1 MKGQAFLC
9 IDLKSFFA
17 SVECVERGL
26 DPMTSN
32 LVVADPSRT
41 EKTICLAVSP
51 AMKKLGVKNRCRVFE
66 IPKNIDYI
74 TAPPRMSK
82 YIEYSA
88 KIYSIYLKYVSKED
102 IHVYS
107 IDEVFIDITPY
118 MSLYK
123 LTPKELAVK
132 MINDVLNT
140 TGITAACGIGTNL
153 YLAKIAMD
161 ITAKHSPDN
170 IGVLDEISF
179 METLWD
185 HKPLT
190 DFWRIGPATQKKLAG
205 MGINNMRQLAH
216 YNEKKLY
223 KAFGIDAELMIDHAW
238 GRETTTMADIKAY
251 RPTSQSLDRG
261 QVLSREY
268 NFEECKIIVRE
279 MTELLCLELV
289 DKGLSA
295 KTAVLHLG
303 VSGLMKERAS
313 DRGSVNFGT
322 ATSSYKEIM
331 PLMMELYDKTAKK
344 ENTYRRVSISFTDIA
359 GDEHEQFDLFC
370 DPQEKIKEKNMQKAI
385 LSIKKKYGKNAMIK
399 GMDLQEGATTI
410 ERNGQ
415 IGGHRSGD

>member
-1 MKGQAFLC
+1 MFLC

-32 LVVADPSRT
+32 LVVADLTRT

-66 IPKNIDYI
+66 IPDNIEYI
-74 TAPPRMSK
+74 AAPPRMAK

-88 KIYSIYLKYVSKED
+88 WIYSIYLRYVAKED

-123 LTPKELAVK
+123 MSPKELAVK
-132 MINDVLNT
+132 IITDVFNT

-170 IGVLDEISF
+170 IGVLDEMSF

-185 HKPLT
+185 HRPLT
-190 DFWRIGPATQKKLAG
+190 DFWGIGKATQSRLAS
-205 MGINNMRQLAH
+205 MGISTMRHIAH
-216 YNEKKLY
+216 YSQPKLY
-223 KAFGIDAELMIDHAW
+223 KAFGVDAELMIDHAW
-238 GRETTTMADIKAY
+238 GKEPVTMADIKAY
-251 RPTSQSLDRG
+251 KPQSRSLDRG

-268 NFEECKIIVRE
+268 SYEECKIVVRE

-289 DKGLSA
+289 DKELSA

-303 VSGLMKERAS
+303 YSGLFGDRPNA
-313 DRGSVNFGT
+313 RGSVNFGR
-322 ATSSYKEIM
+322 ATSSYKDIL
-331 PLMMELYDKTAKK
+331 PLMVDLYEKIADKNGGYK
-344 ENTYRRVSISFTDIA
+344 RVNISFTDIA
-359 GDEHEQFDLFC
+359 KDEFEQLDLFT
-370 DPQEKIKEKNMQKAI
+370 DPIEREKERNMQKAI
-385 LSIKKKYGKNAMIK
+385 LSIKKKFGKNAMIK

>member
-1 MKGQAFLC
+1 MFLC

-32 LVVADPSRT
+32 LVVADPTRT

-66 IPKNIDYI
+66 IPKHIEYI
-74 TAPPRMSK
+74 MAPPRMAK

-88 KIYSIYLKYVSKED
+88 KIYSVYLKYISKDD

-132 MINDVLNT
+132 IINDVLET

-161 ITAKHSPDN
+161 ITAKHSPDH
-170 IGVLDEISF
+170 IGTLDEMSF

-190 DFWRIGPATQKKLAG
+190 DFWGIGKGISKKLEG
-205 MGINNMRQLAH
+205 MGITTMRHMAH
-216 YNEKKLY
+216 YNQQKLY

-251 RPTSQSLDRG
+251 KPQSRSLDRG
-261 QVLSREY
+261 QVLSRDY
-268 NFEECKIIVRE
+268 NYEECRIVVRE

-289 DKGLSA
+289 DKDISA
-295 KTAVLHLG
+295 KSATLHLG
-303 VSGLMKERAS
+303 YSGLFNDKPNAK
-313 DRGSVNFGT
+313 GSVNFGT
-322 ATSSYKEIM
+322 ATSSYKTIM
-331 PLMMELYDKTAKK
+331 PLMVALYDKIADKNGK
-344 ENTYRRVSISFTDIA
+344 YRRINISFADIA
-359 GDEHEQFDLFC
+359 DDDHEQFDLFT
-370 DPQEKIKEKNMQKAI
+370 DPIQKLKEKNMQKAI

-410 ERNGQ
+410 ERNQQ